1 MTGRRRSFA
10 VVGNSASCERRP
22 SQWTAVRSEA
32 FREAMR
38 KNVMSDTR
46 KAPHTLM
53 CNEVWGGNRKVV
65 RTVQLASVTAWMA
78 SVPLDEGE
86 GGGDLYYMSVCNH
99 GLISRVAL
107 ADVSGH
113 GHVVSA
119 MTETLQKLMHENID
133 VWDQADFM
141 RGLNE
146 TFALS
151 AQNKY
156 ATAIVLSI
164 DRITGRLAFSNAGHL
179 PPLWYHARH
188 KQWGWLKED
197 DFLQADKASG
207 LPIGLIP
214 GTDYLQTVVNLEPY
228 DRLGFAHD
236 RLIGEIGW
244 KCHVYRTPMVK
255 RLRNQPLRF
264 VRDILRRH
272 DGAGANHGF
281 RHSLEK
287 VVLAIS
293 ERVVHERARRLHRH
307 VRHTYEVK
315 YRKVFGIGSG
325 DAVDGAQLANAVGCA
340 QGRNALDA
348 GVPVGRIRSVQF
360 VAAANPVHVG
370 MVADRVIDGEGIVSW
385 HSKDVGDPDRLQ
397 PRQYV
402 FDDCH
407 FSIS

>member
-1 MTGRRRSFA
+1 
-10 VVGNSASCERRP
+10 
-22 SQWTAVRSEA
+22 
-32 FREAMR
+32 MR
-38 KNVMSDTR
+38 KNVVSDTR

-113 GHVVSA
+113 GRVVSA

-133 VWDQADFM
+133 VWDQSDFM

-179 PPLWYHARH
+179 PPLWYHARQ
-188 KQWGWLKED
+188 KKWGWLKED

-214 GTDYLQTVVNLEPY
+214 GTDYLQTVVNLEPDDLLVLY
-228 DRLGFAHD
+228 TDGVTEAENNVGQNLDREQLLKWARKGPIDSPETLGRALLA
-236 RLIGEIGW
+236 RLELFQGR
-244 KCHVYRTPMVK
+244 CRTDDET
-255 RLRNQPLRF
+255 L
-264 VRDILRRH
+264 
-272 DGAGANHGF
+272 
-281 RHSLEK
+281 
-287 VVLAIS
+287 VVLQRDSASLFASPGDVAESFSALQDEREIEAAVNVTRAEFVAEELAAATGLEPAACSVTGGRSNRQRRRAIS
-293 ERVVHERARRLHRH
+293 
-307 VRHTYEVK
+307 TPGCVK
-315 YRKVFGIGSG
+315 
-325 DAVDGAQLANAVGCA
+325 Q
-340 QGRNALDA
+340 
-348 GVPVGRIRSVQF
+348 
-360 VAAANPVHVG
+360 
-370 MVADRVIDGEGIVSW
+370 W
-385 HSKDVGDPDRLQ
+385 
-397 PRQYV
+397 
-402 FDDCH
+402 
-407 FSIS
+407 